1 MSPKA
6 SGSPL
11 PGLPQLR
18 KLTGLKT
25 PRRLPL
31 RQTGPKVLAL
41 QKDPGVIGGPGE
53 PPEGFVTAHTSRTE
67 WIIYWA
73 LAKVLRDPPNPR
85 KPPFVGGATWSYQ
98 KAIDG
103 GRVVGGQVVDF
114 VVLGERGNPTVGIR
128 VQTEHFHIMT
138 DTAKQIEDFLL
149 KVTERAIDLIVDIFD
164 QDFIADKTGH
174 AACVVVANAIKGI
187 QRGNPITQGTAQ
199 QIR

>member
-1 MSPKA
+1 MSPKPT
-6 SGSPL
+6 GSPL

-18 KLTGLKT
+18 KLTGLKQ
-25 PRRLPL
+25 PRRPPL
-31 RQTGPKVLAL
+31 RQTGPKVLRL
-41 QKDPGVIGGPGE
+41 QKDPDIIGGPGE

-67 WIIYWA
+67 WWIYWA

-85 KPPFVGGATWSYQ
+85 KPPFTGGAGWSYQ

-114 VVLGERGNPTVGIR
+114 VVLGERGRPTVGIR

-149 KVTERAIDLIVDIFD
+149 KVTERAIDVIVDVFD